1 MSSEERIY
9 TVPLGKA
16 WNVPRYRRA
25 EKAITILRQFTKRH
39 MKPEEVIIDPT
50 VNEAIWARGIK
61 NPPRK
66 IRVRL
71 SKDDEGL
78 VTVTLAE
85 SAVEEE
91 VEAAEEEVEEVE
103 EEAEVELEE
112 AVEEPEEEAEEEA
125 EEVIE
130 ADSEEE
136 EAEEEEE

>member
-1 MSSEERIY
+1 MSAEERIY

-16 WNVPRYRRA
+16 RAVPSYRRA
-25 EKAITILRQFTKRH
+25 EKAISILRVFTKRH

-71 SKDDEGL
+71 SKDDEGT

-85 SAVEEE
+85 
-91 VEAAEEEVEEVE
+91 AET
-103 EEAEVELEE
+103 
-112 AVEEPEEEAEEEA
+112 
-125 EEVIE
+125 
-130 ADSEEE
+130 EEE
-136 EAEEEEE
+136 E

>member
-1 MSSEERIY
+1 MSAEERIY

-16 WNVPRYRRA
+16 WAVPSYRRA
-25 EKAITILRQFTKRH
+25 EKAISILRVFTKRH

-71 SKDDEGL
+71 SKDDEGT

-85 SAVEEE
+85 
-91 VEAAEEEVEEVE
+91 AE
-103 EEAEVELEE
+103 
-112 AVEEPEEEAEEEA
+112 
-125 EEVIE
+125 I
-130 ADSEEE
+130 EEE
-136 EAEEEEE
+136 E

>member
-1 MSSEERIY
+1 LSSEERIY

-16 WNVPRYRRA
+16 WNVPKYRRA
-25 EKAITILRQFTKRH
+25 EKAITILRKFTKRH
-39 MKPEEVIIDPT
+39 MKPEEVVIDPT

-71 SKDDEGL
+71 SKDDEGV

-85 SAVEEE
+85 AAV
-91 VEAAEEEVEEVE
+91 EVE
-103 EEAEVELEE
+103 EEAEEVAEE
-112 AVEEPEEEAEEEA
+112 VTEEEIEEIEEEAEAEPEESE
-125 EEVIE
+125 EEVEEEVE

-136 EAEEEEE
+136 EAEEEE